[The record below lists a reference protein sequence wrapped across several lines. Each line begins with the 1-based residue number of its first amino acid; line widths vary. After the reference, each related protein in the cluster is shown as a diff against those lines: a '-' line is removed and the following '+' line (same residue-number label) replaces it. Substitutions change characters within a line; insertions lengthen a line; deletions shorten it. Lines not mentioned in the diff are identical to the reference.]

1 MCFLFRSC
9 TYIKER
15 HRISTTHTHS
25 HHLFQRVCLPHF
37 TIPRGAARCMN
48 INAFRVAQSIT
59 ELLFITECL
68 PGWISI
74 LMYTLR
80 FFFFLS
86 KTIIIIP
93 VSINPVAL
101 LENMASGEQDL
112 KFLPLQEKVPF
123 ISSYIL

>member
-1 MCFLFRSC
+1 
-9 TYIKER
+9 
-15 HRISTTHTHS
+15 
-25 HHLFQRVCLPHF
+25 
-37 TIPRGAARCMN
+37 MN